1 MKTVFKNSILVL
13 GLMAISLMSCSSKN
27 PCPDEKGSTKASN
40 PASAT
45 QFFVRFTP
53 PNTFQPNSNGLVE
66 MSLNGSYSSTD
77 PHTNHNWW
85 TDYYSYFQTVRNN
98 YTFELKNFWVPD
110 YLPSPTWGLFR
121 ISQSGSTYTLSRLE
135 GNNYVTIIVSNAYAD
150 IVDRLQFI
158 YVNGTAQHKE
168 AIKKLDILSY
178 RIN

>member
-13 GLMAISLMSCSSKN
+13 SLMAISLMSCSSKN
-27 PCPDEKGSTKASN
+27 PCPDDKGNNQTAN
-40 PASAT
+40 H
-45 QFFVRFTP
+45 FFVRFTP
-53 PNTFQPNSNGLVE
+53 PNSFQPNSNGLAE

-85 TDYYSYFQTVRNN
+85 TDYYSYFQTVRNT
-98 YTFELKNFWVPD
+98 YTFELKNFWVLD

-150 IVDRLQFI
+150 IVGRLQFI
-158 YVNGTAQHKE
+158 YVNGTTQHKE
-168 AIKKLDILSY
+168 AIQKLDILSY